1 MATMSE
7 GRSVLP
13 AGRECGMRVLTR
25 SGSVYELRPGR
36 VRRAN
41 AGHGLRRD
49 GEWLELRGMVP
60 LRIGEPMVLYL
71 EPLGEGDVTER
82 TTTPVAGIVF
92 VDAEG
97 RVR

>member
-1 MATMSE
+1 MSD
-7 GRSVLP
+7 GKVAIP
-13 AGRECGMRVLTR
+13 VGRECGMRVLTR

-36 VRRAN
+36 VRRVN
-41 AGHGLRRD
+41 ADHGLRRD
-49 GEWLELRGMVP
+49 GEWLELRGMAP

-82 TTTPVAGIVF
+82 TTTPVVGIVF
-92 VDAEG
+92 TDAEG